1 MSNLVNPSKRV
12 TFCLSAKFELVIF
25 IYLSNVSLVEHMTCC
40 RTRNEIQEVSFRDMA
55 MEWIRVELYLAYPEI
70 PALID
75 YPAPHLV
82 LIT

>member
-1 MSNLVNPSKRV
+1 
-12 TFCLSAKFELVIF
+12 
-25 IYLSNVSLVEHMTCC
+25 MTCC

-70 PALID
+70 SALID